1 MDYLDEL
8 ELELIDME
16 YENWRDEQVREEY
29 LKSQNLEEYI

>member
-16 YENWRDEQVREEY
+16 YKNWRDEKVREEY
-29 LKSQNLEEYI
+29 LKSQNLEKYI

>member
-16 YENWRDEQVREEY
+16 YENWRDEKVREEH
-29 LKSQNLEEYI
+29 LKSQKLEEYI

>member
-16 YENWRDEQVREEY
+16 YENWKDEQIREEY
-29 LKSQNLEEYI
+29 LKSQKLEEYI

>member
-1 MDYLDEL
+1 MDYLEEL

-29 LKSQNLEEYI
+29 LKAQKLEECI

>member
-1 MDYLDEL
+1 MDYLEEL

>member
-8 ELELIDME
+8 ELELIDLE
-16 YENWRDEQVREEY
+16 YEEYIYEQIREEY

>member
-1 MDYLDEL
+1 MDYLEEL

-16 YENWRDEQVREEY
+16 YENWRDEKVREEY